1 MDLNLHYSLCLNIL
15 FPTITYKASY
25 PFISNPATDKIK
37 DNILLPII
45 LA

>member
-15 FPTITYKASY
+15 FPTTTYKSSY
-25 PFISNPATDKIK
+25 PSISNPATDKIK